1 MITLC
6 AWCNQ
11 YLGGAGDSAEGISH
25 GICPECRAIDDDDTL
40 DEEDAEED
48 LDGDPVRGLKYALLS
63 VMPIWIVI
71 IIIIWAVMR

>member
-6 AWCNQ
+6 GWCKQ
-11 YLGGAGDSAEGISH
+11 YLGGAGDSVEGISH
-25 GICPECRAIDDDDTL
+25 GICPQCRAA
-40 DEEDAEED
+40 EDASWAPGRTGEEP
-48 LDGDPVRGLKYALLS
+48 DGDPVRGLKYALLS